1 MYFSRVSIDSKSADP
16 DDLVELVKGDVY
28 NVHQILWRLFPED
41 PEAKRDF
48 LFRREVA
55 NGWPFFY
62 LVSKRKPHPLTGLV
76 RVESKAYQPKLHN
89 GQQLAFSLRVNPV
102 ITKKSADGQKR
113 YRHDIVMNAKRSLKV
128 SSISHTDYSAGE
140 LQHTVGIKWLGER
153 AEKLGFGF
161 GPENVRIFGYQQH
174 RFASK
179 NQKDKIQFSV
189 LDYNGLLTV
198 TESDR
203 FYGTLMKGIGRAKAF
218 GCGLMLV
225 RRV

>member
-1 MYFSRVSIDSKSADP
+1 MYFSRVSIDAKSADP
-16 DDLVELVKGDVY
+16 EDLVALLKGDVY
-28 NVHQILWRLFPED
+28 NVHQIIWRLFPED
-41 PEAKRDF
+41 QEAKRDF

-62 LVSKRKPHPLTGLV
+62 LVSERKPQPLSGLV
-76 RVESKAYQPKLHN
+76 RVESKTYQPKLHN
-89 GQQLAFSLRVNPV
+89 GQQLAFSLRINPV
-102 ITKKSADGQKR
+102 ITKKAADGKKR
-113 YRHDIVMNAKRSLKV
+113 YRHDIVMNAKHSLKA
-128 SSISHTDYSAGE
+128 SSISQMDCSAGE

-161 GPENVRIFGYQQH
+161 DPENVRIYGYQQH
-174 RFASK
+174 RFTSK
-179 NQKDKIQFSV
+179 KQKDKIQFSV
-189 LDYNGLLTV
+189 LDYNGLLMV

-203 FYGTLMKGIGRAKAF
+203 FYRTLMKGIGRAKAF